1 MKVIL
6 LQDVKGQGKKDQTV
20 NVSDGYA
27 RNYLIPRGLA
37 VEATEVKLKDL
48 ARQKA
53 YEDKKKQ
60 QEEESAKAL
69 AGELS
74 GITVKVT
81 GKAGEGGK
89 LFGAVGNKDI
99 SEALE
104 KQFGL
109 GVDKKKIILKEPL
122 KTLGVFPVT
131 VKLHSSV
138 QAEIQVAVVAENS

>member
-6 LQDVKGQGKKDQTV
+6 LQDVKGQGKKDQIV

-27 RNYLIPRGLA
+27 RNFLIPRGLA

-53 YEDKKKQ
+53 YEDKKKL

-69 AGELS
+69 AKKLNEL
-74 GITVKVT
+74 TLKVA

-99 SEALE
+99 SEAIE
-104 KQFGL
+104 KQCGL
-109 GVDKKKIILKEPL
+109 VVDKKKIILKEPL

-131 VKLHSSV
+131 VKLHSAV
-138 QAEIQVAVVAENS
+138 QVEIQVAVVAE

>member
-27 RNYLIPRGLA
+27 RNFLIPRGLA
-37 VEATEVKLKDL
+37 VEATEVKLKEL

-60 QEEESAKAL
+60 LEEESAREL
-69 AGELS
+69 ARKLS
-74 GITVKVT
+74 GLTVKVA
-81 GKAGEGGK
+81 GRSGEGGK

-99 SEALE
+99 AEALE
-104 KQFGL
+104 KQHGL
-109 GVDKKKIILKEPL
+109 GVDKKKIILKEPF

-131 VKLHSSV
+131 VKLHSAV
-138 QAEIQVAVVAENS
+138 QAEIQVAVVAEN